1 MSTLRLGSVFG
12 VGCDSNDNYAGNGN
26 HSSSPHS
33 LRIRGVTATRVWTL
47 MSYTRVLLLHILK
60 PLCLTS
66 KFEIIW
72 GIVGNS
78 WLYAVCLSISI
89 AYVSC
94 RLTAASKCS
103 SNSSHFMTCREIVYK
118 YNVGSAFHYRRT
130 FYICFAPLMCELVLY
145 FNFKYRRNVTH
156 HQQGSV

>member
-1 MSTLRLGSVFG
+1 
-12 VGCDSNDNYAGNGN
+12 
-26 HSSSPHS
+26 
-33 LRIRGVTATRVWTL
+33 

-118 YNVGSAFHYRRT
+118 YNVGSAFHYLRSFLIIFSFSNFLT
-130 FYICFAPLMCELVLY
+130 CSAPKLQAGPLEPEGAERSAPKASPSLMKIGLGPAQINTAVIYNSCWLLADQI
-145 FNFKYRRNVTH
+145 FQKH
-156 HQQGSV
+156 